1 MAEYIQSEITLIHRV
16 EASKPTDNTAPTSP
30 STTNQEATTNEVI
43 TNPKSDGTQEGKAT
57 RGIMRRSSVVR
68 RLGNIAVGMSEHVI
82 RSEYDNRIFQ
92 QQIIG
97 NNRGASKIQQEK
109 QTFNNYTNLA
119 KQAVST
125 TVTAS
130 VIGGTGGLA
139 IAGIF
144 AVSQLFEMGYNYL
157 NYQQQMQQ
165 FLTERELSMFEST
178 YQRNRLNVNTY
189 NRRR

>member
-1 MAEYIQSEITLIHRV
+1 MLKQVNLR
-16 EASKPTDNTAPTSP
+16 
-30 STTNQEATTNEVI
+30 TTQHQHHHQQQTKETTTNEVT
-43 TNPKSDGTQEGKAT
+43 TNPKSDGTQEGKVT

-68 RLGNIAVGMSEHVI
+68 RLGNIAVGMAEQAI

-109 QTFNNYTNLA
+109 QTFSNYTNLA

-144 AVSQLFEMGYNYL
+144 AVSQLLEMNYNYL

>member
-16 EASKPTDNTAPTSP
+16 EASKPTDNSAPTSP
-30 STTNQEATTNEVI
+30 STTNQETTTNEVT
-43 TNPKSDGTQEGKAT
+43 TNPKSDGTQEGKVT
-57 RGIMRRSSVVR
+57 RGIMRKSSVIR
-68 RLGNIAVGMSEHVI
+68 RLGNIAVGMSEQVI

-109 QTFNNYTNLA
+109 QIFSNYTNLA

-130 VIGGTGGLA
+130 VIGGAGGVA

-144 AVSQLFEMGYNYL
+144 AVSQLLEMGYNYL

>member
-16 EASKPTDNTAPTSP
+16 EASKPTDNSAPTSP
-30 STTNQEATTNEVI
+30 STTNQETTTNEVT

-57 RGIMRRSSVVR
+57 RGLMRRSSIMR
-68 RLGNIAVGMSEHVI
+68 RLGNIAVGIAEQAI

-109 QTFNNYTNLA
+109 QIFSNYTNLA

-130 VIGGTGGLA
+130 VIGGAGGVA

-144 AVSQLFEMGYNYL
+144 AVSQLLEMGYNYL